1 MQLTEMVLH
10 LDASGRNGTLLSRR
24 TPPELP
30 VLLARP
36 AWITVDLGAIA
47 DNVRQVRRRLG
58 PQTSLLAV
66 VKAHAYGHG
75 AAPVA
80 KTALAAGA
88 RMLGVTCLDE
98 ALELREAGITADI
111 LMLGYAPAWQAS
123 TIVANDITVT
133 AYDPEL
139 LGPLSAAA
147 QALGRP
153 ARVHLKV
160 DTGMGRF
167 GPLLSGLGDLA
178 CRALATPGVE
188 VEGIFTHFATADAA
202 DEAYAR
208 EQLGRFRAAL
218 RVLAEVGCRP
228 HWRHAANSAATLRLP
243 ESHFDLV
250 RPGAALYGLDPS
262 AATPCPPKFRPALSF
277 QCLVAQVK
285 TVPTGTPV
293 SYGGTWYAG
302 RPTRLAV
309 LQAGYAD
316 GVRRSPR
323 PWGDVLI
330 RGRRAPL
337 VGAICM
343 DLCIADVTEIPGVAE
358 GDVAVLLGR
367 QGHEEITVGDVACR
381 LGTIGYEV
389 LCGLASRV
397 PRVYVPDGATP
408 PASDAVPSA
417 GRPLHAGVETL

>member
-1 MQLTEMVLH
+1 MI
-10 LDASGRNGTLLSRR
+10 
-24 TPPELP
+24 

-47 DNVRQVRRRLG
+47 DNVRHLRRLLG

-88 RMLGVTCLDE
+88 SMLGVTCLDE
-98 ALELREAGITADI
+98 AMELREAGVTADI

-123 TIVANDITVT
+123 TIVANDVIVT

-139 LGPLSAAA
+139 LAPLSAAA
-147 QALGRP
+147 RSLGRP

-167 GPLLSGLGDLA
+167 GPLLSNVEDLA
-178 CRALATPGVE
+178 CRALAMPGLA
-188 VEGIFTHFATADAA
+188 VEGVFTHFATADAA
-202 DEAYAR
+202 DEAFAQ
-208 EQLGRFRAAL
+208 EQVRRFHAAL
-218 RVLAEVGCRP
+218 RLLAAAGCRP
-228 HWRHAANSAATLRLP
+228 RWRHAANSAATLRLP

-262 AATPCPPKFRPALSF
+262 AATPCPPEFRPALSF

-285 TVPTGTPV
+285 AVPAGTPV
-293 SYGGTWYAG
+293 SYGGTWRAE

-330 RGRRAPL
+330 RGRRVPL

-343 DLCIADVTEIPGVAE
+343 DLCMADVTDVPGVAE
-358 GDVAVLLGR
+358 GDVAVLLGS
-367 QGHEEITVGDVACR
+367 QGQEAITVADVACR

-397 PRVYVPDGATP
+397 PRVYIPAGAAAP
-408 PASDAVPSA
+408 ERDAVPLS
-417 GRPLHAGVETL
+417 GRPLRAGVETL

>member
-1 MQLTEMVLH
+1 
-10 LDASGRNGTLLSRR
+10 
-24 TPPELP
+24 

-36 AWITVDLGAIA
+36 AWITVRLGAIA
-47 DNVRQVRRRLG
+47 ANVGQIRRRTG
-58 PQTSLLAV
+58 AQTAIMAI

-75 AAPVA
+75 ATPVA

-111 LMLGYAPAWQAS
+111 LMLGYAPGWQAS
-123 TIVANDITVT
+123 TIVANDIIVT
-133 AYDPEL
+133 AYDADL
-139 LGPLSAAA
+139 LEPLSAAA
-147 QALGRP
+147 LALGRP

-160 DTGMGRF
+160 DTGMSRF
-167 GPLLSGLGDLA
+167 GPLVAGLRNLA
-178 CRALATPGVE
+178 GRAMDMPGVR
-188 VEGIFTHFATADAA
+188 VEGVFTHLATADSD

-208 EQLGRFRAAL
+208 DQLARFRAAL
-218 RVLAEVGCRP
+218 RMLEEMDCRP
-228 HWRHAANSAATLRLP
+228 HWHHAANSAAILRLP
-243 ESHFDLV
+243 ESHFNLV

-262 AATPCPPKFRPALSF
+262 VATPCPPAFQPALSL

-285 TVPTGTPV
+285 TVPTGTAV
-293 SYGGTWYAG
+293 SYGATWVAE

-316 GVRRSPR
+316 GIRRTPKA
-323 PWGDVLI
+323 WGSALI
-330 RGRRAPL
+330 RGRRVPL

-343 DLCIADVTEIPGVAE
+343 DLCMADVTEVPGVEA
-358 GDVAVLLGR
+358 GDVAVMLGR
-367 QGHEEITVGDVACR
+367 QGDEEITVGEMACR

-397 PRVYVPDGATP
+397 PRVYVPAGAAALET
-408 PASDAVPSA
+408 AAVPLS
-417 GRPLHAGVETL
+417 GSPLRMGVESL